1 MGFYLLGIQ
10 ECLEQEQN
18 QQNLF
23 LLPHIPQ
30 FLISLLLVLLNVE
43 NKKKP
48 KTAMTSEIREV
59 RAQIKKKWVLLMQSF
74 IIIIILF
81 YFFCWGESEFRTV
94 PARSYF
100 FSCEKDGR

>member
-43 NKKKP
+43 KKK
-48 KTAMTSEIREV
+48 K
-59 RAQIKKKWVLLMQSF
+59 AQNCYDKWN
-74 IIIIILF
+74 
-81 YFFCWGESEFRTV
+81 
-94 PARSYF
+94 
-100 FSCEKDGR
+100 